1 MLASMYVADVT
12 IKSNK
17 AQKLYNG
24 FMLNVLTT
32 IAYCFLLKGDTYGS
46 CIKLHLLTTG

>member
-1 MLASMYVADVT
+1 MLASIYVADVT

-17 AQKLYNG
+17 AQKLYDG

-32 IAYCFLLKGDTYGS
+32 TVYCYGS